1 MAVRYYYARVSM
13 IDSQIGRLCDWLRA
27 SGALE
32 NTVLIFTA
40 DHGETLGSHGGLL
53 DKGWHHFE
61 ETHRIPMIIRLPD
74 YAGTRIPEFAS
85 LADMYP
91 TILDLAGGQYRQDAI
106 HGRSLLPLIRGE
118 ATDWRDA
125 VVTEFLGLGNVATSM
140 KTLRMGH
147 LKYGCN
153 LTGQDELY
161 DLQRDPHELHNVI
174 ADPEYADDVARL
186 KARLKQWMVETHD
199 PALRMYR
206 WREREAIG

>member
-1 MAVRYYYARVSM
+1 MM
-13 IDSQIGRLCDWLRA
+13 
-27 SGALE
+27 
-32 NTVLIFTA
+32 
-40 DHGETLGSHGGLL
+40 
-53 DKGWHHFE
+53 
-61 ETHRIPMIIRLPD
+61 IRLPE
-74 YAGTRIPEFAS
+74 YAGTCLPEFAS

-91 TILDLAGGQYRQDAI
+91 TILDLAGGHYRQDAI

-153 LTGQDELY
+153 LTGRDELY
-161 DLQRDPHELHNVI
+161 DLQRDPHEMNDVI
-174 ADPEYADDVARL
+174 ADPEYADEVARL
-186 KARLKQWMVETHD
+186 KARLKQWMAETDD